1 MFNLI
6 THKINDERSD
16 YLYIHFLLVTIGS
29 APFLIGCDKLLRDM
43 PKLILLMFVG
53 FFLILFISYYSVKGY
68 IQDSSVKSMQETLR
82 TTAIANRDDS
92 ARIERG
98 RFILMKDSF
107 EQDFKEK
114 FNRGKNLNNPT
125 TKYDFE
131 YLTDGKDGIKA
142 IKVKVVS
149 GKETYQATCVLNV
162 AE

>member
-1 MFNLI
+1 
-6 THKINDERSD
+6 
-16 YLYIHFLLVTIGS
+16 
-29 APFLIGCDKLLRDM
+29 
-43 PKLILLMFVG
+43 
-53 FFLILFISYYSVKGY
+53 
-68 IQDSSVKSMQETLR
+68 MQETLR